1 MEDIQMW
8 TLRLK
13 ELRETTG
20 LSARKFAEELGIPY
34 TTYCGY
40 ETGAREPGSD
50 FLIKVAERFGVSV
63 DYIIGRSCNDSFLS
77 PSELEHI
84 KKYRRIDSDGKKTV
98 DMVLDQLVQKAEA
111 ESSQSDN
118 PIIPLAAKGG
128 GVKRVQLSV
137 SKEEADEAFYQLSKI
152 DPDA

>member
-1 MEDIQMW
+1 MW

-34 TTYCGY
+34 TTYYGY

-63 DYIIGRSCNDSFLS
+63 DYIIGRPCNDSFLS
-77 PSELEHI
+77 PAELEHI
-84 KKYRRIDSDGKKTV
+84 KKYRRIDSDGKATI
-98 DMVLDQLVQKAEA
+98 DMMLDQLVQKAEA
-111 ESSQSDN
+111 EQ
-118 PIIPLAAKGG
+118 PTEPQILRYAAKGG
-128 GVKRVQLSV
+128 GVKDYVVKDTKRLEQILR
-137 SKEEADEAFYQLSKI
+137 EL
-152 DPDA
+152 DASEDG